1 MGLFSGSLGTVLG
14 GAAGFALGGPTG
26 AAIGAGLGGLATGGF
41 NPQQQGT
48 QNVTQ
53 TSQLDPILRPYV
65 NFGLTEAKRLYEN
78 PTPFAPF
85 KTFVSPSS
93 ATERALS
100 TIENRAMAGSS
111 LIPAATRQLESTIQG
126 DYLSGSPF
134 FSGAFDAATR
144 DIGRQF
150 GQNIQN
156 IRSQA
161 SSAGRYGSG
170 AQAQLEGRAS
180 EALAT
185 ALSDVGGRLA
195 FQNYENE
202 RARQANAILNAP
214 TLAEADYL
222 DPSKLL
228 SVGLAREGYTQA
240 EIADQLARYQYE
252 APESRLGNY
261 LTSVYGAPRDTTMTT
276 STPIFGNPLMSALG
290 LGVQGLGV
298 AGLLG
303 YKPFSTPTA
312 TPSIR

>member
-41 NPQQQGT
+41 NPTQQGVQT
-48 QNVTQ
+48 STQ
-53 TSQLDPILRPYV
+53 TNQLDPVLRPYV
-65 NFGLTEAKRLYEN
+65 NFGLSEAKRLYET

-85 KTFVSPSS
+85 QTYVSPSQATTS
-93 ATERALS
+93 ALG
-100 TIENRAMAGSS
+100 TIESRAMAGSP
-111 LIPAATRQLESTIQG
+111 LIPAAQRQLQRTVEG
-126 DYLSGSPF
+126 DYLSGNPF
-134 FSGAFDAATR
+134 FTGAFEAATR
-144 DIGRQF
+144 DIGRNF

-156 IRSQA
+156 IRSLA

-170 AQAQLEGRAS
+170 AQNALEGRAA

-185 ALSDVGGRLA
+185 GLSDIGGRLA
-195 FQNYENE
+195 YQNYADE
-202 RARQANAILNAP
+202 RSRQANAILNAP

-222 DPSKLL
+222 DPSRLL

-240 EIADQLARYQYE
+240 EIQDQLARYQYN

-261 LTSVYGAPRDTTMTT
+261 LSSVYGAPRDTTMTT
-276 STPIFGNPLMSALG
+276 SQPIFGNPLMSALG

-303 YKPFSTPTA
+303 YRPFGAPTTPA
-312 TPSIR
+312 VR